1 MKKAI
6 LLFLAF
12 ALLGLA
18 PLTAARAETFVI
30 MNLVT
35 DEGVGADVGRIVVTE
50 TPHGLVFTPK
60 LERLPPGMH
69 GFHVHEKPDCGAK
82 EIDGKPTA
90 AGAAGGH
97 LDPEGAG
104 RHGTPWGDGHLGDLP
119 PLFGQRLPELRDL
132 HPCVERL
139 AADSG
144 LPQPLGVR
152 RGRDDEGDRL
162 ELPFGQTRHGRPS
175 IIVHQFAPPSP
186 GP

>member
-119 PLFGQRLPELRDL
+119 PLYVDEEGSASQP
-132 HPCVERL
+132 VL
-139 AADSG
+139 A
-144 LPQPLGVR
+144 P
-152 RGRDDEGDRL
+152 RL
-162 ELPFGQTRHGRPS
+162 ELADLQGRSVMIHAGGDNFSDEPS
-175 IIVHQFAPPSP
+175 KLGGGGSRIACGVVKGS
-186 GP
+186 